1 MASPERLKTGKAMQ
15 KCCESLGIQR
25 RTLSWRSNG
34 QGNGR
39 AYLTM
44 ISDKGEYNMKHPID
58 DPKFREW
65 MQENDMEPNDMA
77 YGIYDSKWTEL
88 YEQYK
93 EDVAH

>member
-1 MASPERLKTGKAMQ
+1 
-15 KCCESLGIQR
+15 
-25 RTLSWRSNG
+25 
-34 QGNGR
+34 
-39 AYLTM
+39 M